1 MQYRV
6 SRNDQEFGPYTL
18 EELQRYASEGS
29 ILPNDYVFNGVE
41 WVLVS
46 QFLEDPHKGMATSQS
61 ISSIAN
67 LAPQNNFSNQHINAG
82 DSSGKSKL
90 NLKSIVGAIIVIA
103 IIAYNFFDNQNAEKA
118 LRFHNGLVELS
129 RENANKIESF
139 DFQSKN
145 SFKEI
150 SSWIKKTLQQ
160 VEDVSFYEGKNG
172 MGCELKDAYIGFLST
187 YNQFLNDSYE
197 LLDEFEREGVLIN
210 DVKDQKTKKDQA
222 TKLLRDFNL
231 SMEGLERSFN
241 KDFEV
246 LGNKFNKIKNQ
257 YAKNNNLELID

>member
-1 MQYRV
+1 M
-6 SRNDQEFGPYTL
+6 
-18 EELQRYASEGS
+18 
-29 ILPNDYVFNGVE
+29 FNGVE

-118 LRFHNGLVELS
+118 LRFHNGLIELFQ
-129 RENANKIESF
+129 ENAKKIESF
-139 DFQSKN
+139 DFQGKD
-145 SFKEI
+145 SFKEV

-160 VEDVSFYEGKNG
+160 VEDIPFYEGKNG
-172 MGCELKDAYIGFLST
+172 MGYELKDAYIDFLST
-187 YNQFLNDSYE
+187 YNQFLKDSYE
-197 LLDEFEREGVLIN
+197 LLDEFEKEGVSIN
-210 DVKDQKTKKDQA
+210 GIKDQKTKKDQA
-222 TKLLRDFNL
+222 TKLFRDFNL
-231 SMEGLERSFN
+231 SMERLERNFK
-241 KDFEV
+241 KDGEV
-246 LGNKFNKIKNQ
+246 LGNKFIKIKNQ

>member
-67 LAPQNNFSNQHINAG
+67 LAPQNNFSNEHINAG
-82 DSSGKSKL
+82 DSSGKPKF

-103 IIAYNFFDNQNAEKA
+103 IIAYNFFDNQNAERAKD
-118 LRFHNGLVELS
+118 FNNELVELMAQTGRKLES
-129 RENANKIESF
+129 LNEDDEDYFNNCASVINKSLRKIE
-139 DFQSKN
+139 D
-145 SFKEI
+145 I
-150 SSWIKKTLQQ
+150 P
-160 VEDVSFYEGKNG
+160 FYEGKKG
-172 MGCELKDAYIGFLST
+172 VGHEFKDTAIKFFKANLNLMTQLSKLVDGI
-187 YNQFLNDSYE
+187 YNSENEEDS
-197 LLDEFEREGVLIN
+197 
-210 DVKDQKTKKDQA
+210 VKIFT
-222 TKLLRDFNL
+222 
-231 SMEGLERSFN
+231 
-241 KDFEV
+241 DFE
-246 LGNKFNKIKNQ
+246 NKKNELENGFNEEIEKIEKKFDQLQKQ
-257 YAKNNNLELID
+257 YAENNNLELM

>member
-41 WVLVS
+41 WLLVS

-67 LAPQNNFSNQHINAG
+67 LAPQNNFSNEHINAG

-103 IIAYNFFDNQNAEKA
+103 IVAYNFFNNQNATKA
-118 LRFHNGLVELS
+118 EQFYNRLNVVTKEYIKQIDDNTSEDEELS
-129 RENANKIESF
+129 GDWTKQVLLSGKKLRENIE
-139 DFQSKN
+139 D
-145 SFKEI
+145 I
-150 SSWIKKTLQQ
+150 SIHP
-160 VEDVSFYEGKNG
+160 GKNG
-172 MGCELKDAYIGFLST
+172 VGYMLKDNSIELSKAYDTFVKKNLELKDK
-187 YNQFLNDSYE
+187 
-197 LLDEFEREGVLIN
+197 FEKDALKN
-210 DVKDQKTKKDQA
+210 KDQKDLE
-222 TKLLRDFNL
+222 KLSVDLDLEMEKIGEAFFN
-231 SMEGLERSFN
+231 EIE
-241 KDFEV
+241 
-246 LGNKFNKIKNQ
+246 KIFSRREKLQNQ